1 MGDQRRLAYL
11 VTGGSGFIGSHLVEA
26 LLARGESVIALD
38 NLSTGRISNLD
49 SVQRHPRLRF
59 VQGSVLDELMV
70 DELTHQCD
78 VVIHLAGA
86 VGVKLI
92 VEHPLRSLTTNI
104 RGSEIVIEAAHR
116 YRRKV
121 LLASTSEIYGKNS
134 SGPLHEESE
143 RILGSPAVVR
153 WAYSTAKAVD
163 EILANAYHRERG
175 LPTLVVRL
183 FNTVGPRQSPAYG
196 MVIPRLIRQA
206 LRGEPV
212 TVFGDGSQ
220 TRCFAHV
227 ADVVAAILLL
237 LDDDDAAGQTF
248 NVGCSDEI
256 SIIDLAKLI
265 ISRCE
270 SQSPIQL
277 IPYDQAYDSGFE
289 DMERRVPD
297 TTKLR
302 SHTGWFPHRSL
313 SRNPGRD
320 DRGGGRRTGCASGL
334 GEIVI
339 VPGSALAAGA
349 LAFVLVALLTEV
361 MRRIAVRHCLLDQP
375 RGDGRHSLATPYLGG
390 VAIAGGTVGAF
401 AVAAP
406 TGSAQILAITGSGT
420 IVCALGLADDLR
432 PLNPALRVIVECLC
446 ASALVAAGIH
456 ADLFASAGMLGR
468 WVDDAG
474 TVAWIVVLT
483 NSFNLLDNMDGAAAG
498 DRPGD
503 WAFPRTAG
511 AGHRTA

>member
-1 MGDQRRLAYL
+1 MGSRPTLPYL
-11 VTGGSGFIGSHLVEA
+11 VTGGSGFIGSHLVET
-26 LLARGESVIALD
+26 LLGRGESVIALD

-49 SVQRHPRLRF
+49 SVRGHPRLRF
-59 VQGSVLDELMV
+59 VQGSVLDDQMV

-175 LPTLVVRL
+175 LPTVVVRL

-212 TVFGDGSQ
+212 TVFGDGTQ

-227 ADVVAAILLL
+227 ADIVAAILLL
-237 LDDDDAAGQTF
+237 LDDDDAVGQTF

-256 SIIDLAKLI
+256 SILDLARLI
-265 ISRCE
+265 ISRCG
-270 SQSPIQL
+270 SQSSIQL
-277 IPYDQAYDSGFE
+277 ISYDEAYDSGFE
-289 DMERRVPD
+289 DMQRRVPD
-297 TTKLR
+297 TAKLR
-302 SHTGWFPHRSL
+302 SRTGWSPHRSL
-313 SRNPGRD
+313 DGILD
-320 DRGGGRRTGCASGL
+320 EMIA
-334 GEIVI
+334 E
-339 VPGSALAAGA
+339 AARE
-349 LAFVLVALLTEV
+349 L
-361 MRRIAVRHCLLDQP
+361 AVRP
-375 RGDGRHSLATPYLGG
+375 
-390 VAIAGGTVGAF
+390 
-401 AVAAP
+401 
-406 TGSAQILAITGSGT
+406 
-420 IVCALGLADDLR
+420 DL
-432 PLNPALRVIVECLC
+432 VT
-446 ASALVAAGIH
+446 S
-456 ADLFASAGMLGR
+456 
-468 WVDDAG
+468 
-474 TVAWIVVLT
+474 
-483 NSFNLLDNMDGAAAG
+483 
-498 DRPGD
+498 
-503 WAFPRTAG
+503 
-511 AGHRTA
+511 